1 MERKSQFTS
10 SELERL
16 RLLVKKFS
24 QANAADERKSYRVK
38 MRNIGFHVSD
48 FEIQNITP
56 QLFEGLLK
64 SGKIKVID
72 SLFSQPI
79 KVKSEHTA
87 IILDK
92 KPTSEFSTTLFEKL
106 TNGTFKKA
114 GDIDHLVPDETGF
127 YCIRLAKGS
136 KLNARY
142 HNHLINREHA
152 IIYIGKAENQS
163 LKKRF
168 LGQELRA
175 KGHGTFFRSIGAVLG
190 FLPEKG
196 SLLVAKNKNN
206 YTFTTAEEKKII
218 AWINEHLE
226 VNWITYKGDFSIEKK
241 WIASCCPLL
250 NDTHNPQKL
259 AELRAD
265 KAYCR
270 AVANS

>member
-10 SELERL
+10 SELEKL

-48 FEIQNITP
+48 FKIQNITP
-56 QLFEGLLK
+56 QIFESLLK

-79 KVKSEHTA
+79 KVKS
-87 IILDK
+87 
-92 KPTSEFSTTLFEKL
+92 KPLATTSDTELTNESSTTLFEKL
-106 TNGTFKKA
+106 INGTFKKA
-114 GDIDHLVPDETGF
+114 GDIDHKVPDETGF

-142 HNHLINREHA
+142 HNHLIKRKHA

-226 VNWITYKGDFSIEKK
+226 VNWITYKGDFSMEKE

-259 AELRAD
+259 AELRED